1 MNQVRFPEKTAQT
14 TLNVG
19 THKANSGGTGTINF
33 FDKNKADELA
43 KMGFKYVEHKINANQ
58 IIYAFIDTPKLRE
71 KLVGQYDKHEYYV
84 SKNVY
89 L

>member
-1 MNQVRFPEKTAQT
+1 M
-14 TLNVG
+14 TLNAG

-58 IIYAFIDTPKLRE
+58 VIYAFIDTPKLRE

-84 SKNVY
+84 SPNMY

>member
-1 MNQVRFPEKTAQT
+1 MLQVKSPVKMTLTTQT
-14 TLNVG
+14 IGL
-19 THKANSGGTGTINF
+19 KGGGRVGTINF

-58 IIYAFIDTPKLRE
+58 IIYAFIDTPKWRE
-71 KLVGQYDKHEYYV
+71 KLVDQYDKHEYYV

>member
-1 MNQVRFPEKTAQT
+1 MSQVRFPEKTERM

-19 THKANSGGTGTINF
+19 AHKFNSKGTGTINF

-58 IIYAFIDTPKLRE
+58 VIYAFIDTPKLRE

-84 SKNVY
+84 SPNMY

>member
-1 MNQVRFPEKTAQT
+1 M
-14 TLNVG
+14 
-19 THKANSGGTGTINF
+19 GTINF

-58 IIYAFIDTPKLRE
+58 VIYAFIDTPKLRE
-71 KLVGQYDKHEYYV
+71 AITGKFANNEFFVNKTM
-84 SKNVY
+84 Y